1 MIINNV
7 GYNHCHDA
15 DFFIDRPLGSGD
27 NLLLILRTDAI
38 FTIDGVDI
46 LVPANSFFMYKKGRP
61 QYYRCVPSHV
71 FANDWIHFDFEDN
84 EEDYFLSLGLKYE
97 SFVHMDNVCFFNYC
111 IKSIAYEAYS
121 SNIHRSS
128 TIKFFM
134 FLMFN
139 KISECNIITNFNK
152 NDTYYEM
159 LSTIR
164 NKIYSHPYEKRT
176 IDSTAHEVRMSKS
189 NFQQLYKKYFNITFM
204 QDLINS
210 RIQYAQMLLL
220 NTNLSS
226 ADVSKHCGY
235 NYYAHFERQF
245 KQKTGLTPFQF
256 RNIKKSDNFHD

>member
-1 MIINNV
+1 
-7 GYNHCHDA
+7 
-15 DFFIDRPLGSGD
+15 
-27 NLLLILRTDAI
+27 
-38 FTIDGVDI
+38 
-46 LVPANSFFMYKKGRP
+46 
-61 QYYRCVPSHV
+61 
-71 FANDWIHFDFEDN
+71 
-84 EEDYFLSLGLKYE
+84 
-97 SFVHMDNVCFFNYC
+97 
-111 IKSIAYEAYS
+111 
-121 SNIHRSS
+121 
-128 TIKFFM
+128 
-134 FLMFN
+134 
-139 KISECNIITNFNK
+139 
-152 NDTYYEM
+152 M

-245 KQKTGLTPFQF
+245 RQKTGLTPFQF